1 MKIKRFHL
9 YKTKNDRYF
18 YVLQTLDQKSDDDIM
33 LDVLAIISTLPY
45 KIFPLYSKAID
56 DCTDL
61 GVPSIDLLESL
72 SRDFYISIR
81 GAVLP
86 LNKIRENLSSSAL
99 SNSKTSILQFL
110 TAFTT
115 LPASVRAPSD
125 VITNDNDYIDNSAR
139 ISMSL
144 NRANI
149 ITIEQAKK
157 EILRNEEH
165 ANANNT
171 RIAENTE

>member
-9 YKTKNDRYF
+9 YRTKDGRYF

-33 LDVLAIISTLPY
+33 LDVLAITSTYPY
-45 KIFPLYSKAID
+45 KIFPLYSKAIE
-56 DCTDL
+56 DCTDI
-61 GVPSIDLLESL
+61 GIPSVSLLESL
-72 SRDFYISIR
+72 SRDFYMSIR
-81 GAVLP
+81 SAVLP
-86 LNKIRENLSSSAL
+86 LNKIRENLPSSAL
-99 SNSKTSILQFL
+99 SNLKTSILQFL

-115 LPASVRAPSD
+115 LPTSARAPSD
-125 VITNDNDYIDNSAR
+125 GIINDNDYIDNSAR

-165 ANANNT
+165 VNANNT